1 MNIQTVITCII
12 LIAAAALYV
21 KYKRS
26 KSGDNY
32 DAAELLPAIHE
43 LSKLAESLE
52 NADALVSDLHACNPH
67 ELLRGF
73 RTNWIGLDGKR
84 RMIDFLA
91 NGRNSATSGLLT
103 AAEGQRENINAQIIE
118 LVRAMNTA
126 LNDGDAPAL
135 CIDAV
140 GESVDETTEAEL
152 AGEW

>member
-1 MNIQTVITCII
+1 MNLQTFVFCAVI
-12 LIAAAALYV
+12 IAAAALYIRH
-21 KYKRS
+21 KRAR
-26 KSGDNY
+26 SGDNY

-43 LSKLAESLE
+43 LSRLAESLE
-52 NADALVSDLHACNPH
+52 NADALVCDLNACNPH

-140 GESVDETTEAEL
+140 GETVDETTDAEL

>member
-1 MNIQTVITCII
+1 MQTLIFCAVI
-12 LIAAAALYV
+12 IAAAALYIR
-21 KYKRS
+21 YKRAR
-26 KSGDNY
+26 SGDNY

-43 LSKLAESLE
+43 LERLAESLE
-52 NADALVSDLHACNPH
+52 NADALVCDLNACNPH

-91 NGRNSATSGLLT
+91 NGRNSATAGLMT
-103 AAEGQRENINAQIIE
+103 AAQGQREHINAQIIE

-140 GESVDETTEAEL
+140 GESVDETTETEL